1 MAHPRPMVALLA
13 GMLLVIPARIAYA
26 DALEPVLLPGLFQL
40 WGLVTIPVTILIAVI
55 ERPFVTQAG
64 VTTQA
69 LFHSFCANVLSA
81 IAGFALLFVIPD
93 VNPDTFGWLILG
105 AFALSI
111 AIEGIYYQVLPQMR
125 SRRIKWGMVALGNVA
140 SGCFLFSVTLII
152 TGVGKESPRTGRR
165 LAAYQ
170 KELIVLTA
178 VAASV
183 GFLFGLRRIVRRH
196 RMVRTTKAPKIQR
209 REEISSG
216 FGI

>member
-1 MAHPRPMVALLA
+1 MGRRRPRIALLA
-13 GMLLVIPARIAYA
+13 GLLLVMPAKSAYA
-26 DALEPVLLPGLFQL
+26 NALAPVLLPGLFQL

-64 VTTQA
+64 VTSQA

-81 IAGFALLFVIPD
+81 IAGFALLFAIPD
-93 VNPDTFGWLILG
+93 VNPDTIWFLILA

-111 AIEGIYYQVLPQMR
+111 ATEGIYYQVLPQMQ

-140 SGCFLFSVTLII
+140 SSFFLFFVTLII
-152 TGVGKESPRTGRR
+152 TLVGRENPHTGRR
-165 LAAYQ
+165 LLPYRE
-170 KELIVLTA
+170 ELILLTA

-183 GFLFGLRRIVRRH
+183 GFLFGLWRIARSRW
-196 RMVRTTKAPKIQR
+196 MVTTTKAQKKGR

-216 FGI
+216 LGI